1 MKKRKFKARL
11 LDADGG
17 GVYVLVPFDVAAVYG
32 QKNLIKIV
40 ASIDGVTYRVSIAN
54 MGNCRSKTGCD

>member
-11 LDADGG
+11 LDAVGG
-17 GVYVLVPFDVAAVYG
+17 GIYLLVPFDVAAAYG

-40 ASIDGVTYRVSIAN
+40 ASIDGVTYRVSIEN
-54 MGNCRSKTGCD
+54 MGNGRSQTGCD